1 MINNRFNVV
10 YHLLYVFKICDMKL
24 KEWLDKGEG
33 GYSWYE
39 PYVTNRD
46 LVIIGIITA
55 IVSGIIITGC
65 WLLSKFYYL

>member
-1 MINNRFNVV
+1 
-10 YHLLYVFKICDMKL
+10 MKL

-46 LVIIGIITA
+46 LVVIGIITT
-55 IVSGIIITGC
+55 IVSIIIITGC
-65 WLLSKFYYL
+65 WVIGQI

>member
-1 MINNRFNVV
+1 
-10 YHLLYVFKICDMKL
+10 MKL

-46 LVIIGIITA
+46 LVDK
-55 IVSGIIITGC
+55 IV
-65 WLLSKFYYL
+65 LMFYILCYKYVFLN

>member
-1 MINNRFNVV
+1 
-10 YHLLYVFKICDMKL
+10 MKL

-33 GYSWYE
+33 GEWYE

-46 LVIIGIITA
+46 LVFIGMITG
-55 IVSGIIITGC
+55 IVCIVIITGC